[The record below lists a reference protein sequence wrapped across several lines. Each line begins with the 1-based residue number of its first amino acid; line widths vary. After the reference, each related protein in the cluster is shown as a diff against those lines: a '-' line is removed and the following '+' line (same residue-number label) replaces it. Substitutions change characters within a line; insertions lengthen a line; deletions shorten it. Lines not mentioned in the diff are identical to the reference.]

1 MTEISNSEVFISKS
15 KPATSGQDYS
25 FLREAGI
32 GYVQSLS
39 SDIWTDYN
47 IHDPGITI
55 LEVLAYAI
63 TDLSARANKPVN
75 DLLASKPN
83 SLDAEKDFF
92 SAAEIL
98 PCSPVTANDFR
109 KLLIDHPDIQ
119 NAWLTK
125 STESEQNFYFDKN
138 NGLNY
143 NAGEI
148 ITVNGLYNV
157 LLEFEL
163 DELNSSVLSVT
174 IAGGVIEAAYPFWD
188 EISTAWANDL
198 VITNISTIQ
207 LNLISIDAVKKTY
220 FAVLKIAY
228 TGGSDQFGITVTAD
242 SSIAQSDIKN
252 KLEETGS
259 GSLIKQ
265 YNERIVAANIILN
278 GIKFYLNSNRNIS
291 EDFYAFKATRIQEI
305 AITAQ
310 IEIAQGVDL
319 ISTLAQ
325 IYYRLDKFLSP
336 KIQFYTLDEMLLKP
350 GITVDEIFEGPLLQ
364 NGFIDDQELVE
375 LNRNNIIYT
384 SDLLGVI
391 MSLNNDFNYGNLAL
405 TSQNKGII
413 SVQNLTV
420 TNYINNQVIADNVR
434 DCLSLMLTDIYKPR
448 LSVDKSLIRITKNS
462 VQIDYSLSDVITAFN
477 NLKAQNAIIK
487 SPQVSDI
494 QIPKGNNLF
503 VDDYYSIQN
512 DFPITYGIGKAG
524 LPSSSSNERKGQ
536 ANQLKGFLL
545 FFEQLLADYLSQLA
559 HVKDLFSINSG
570 IDNTY
575 FWQSLKNMS
584 GNDSILESTYETT
597 VPSLLAQSEQEQ
609 NGIDRRNKFLDH
621 LLARFGEDFT
631 EYALLMYSNN
641 KDTASGILIND
652 KSDFLKSYADLS
664 YNRSKSFNY
673 LSTDN
678 WNTDNVPWLKRRICS
693 LLGIEAY
700 QDQDLAGNE
709 IEGFHLIEN
718 ILLRPKVN
726 DSGSGKKDKF
736 LNVSAGDESKKDPYS
751 FRLIFIFP
759 GWHST
764 GRFTD
769 PEFTKF
775 IEKIIQRETPAH
787 ILAEIYWLTDTGVMS
802 NLESALK
809 SWLTASATVTDPLA
823 LSDIR
828 NKLIDAINVF
838 FK

>member
-1 MTEISNSEVFISKS
+1 MAEISNSEVFISKS

-47 IHDPGITI
+47 IHDPGVTI

-83 SLDAEKDFF
+83 ALDTEKDFF

-98 PCSPVTANDFR
+98 PSSPVTANDFR
-109 KLLIDHPDIQ
+109 KLLIDHPDIR

-125 STESEQNFYFDKN
+125 SDNSEQIFYFDKN
-138 NGLNY
+138 TGLNY
-143 NAGEI
+143 NTGEI

-163 DELNSSVLSVT
+163 DDLNSSVISAT
-174 IAGGVIEAAYPFWD
+174 IAGGIIEAAYPFWD

-198 VITNISTIQ
+198 AITNISTLQ
-207 LNLISIDAVKKTY
+207 LNLVSTDPTKRTY
-220 FAVLKIAY
+220 FAILKITY
-228 TGGSDQFGITVTAD
+228 TGGSDQFGVTVTAD
-242 SSIAQSDIKN
+242 SGIAQSDIQN
-252 KLEETGS
+252 KLEETGP
-259 GSLIKQ
+259 GSLVKQ
-265 YNERIVAANIILN
+265 YNERIIAANIILN
-278 GIKFYLNSNRNIS
+278 GIKYYLNSNRNVG
-291 EDFYAFKATRIQEI
+291 EDFFAFKATRIQEI
-305 AITAQ
+305 AITAE

-319 ISTLAQ
+319 VSTLAQ

-336 KIQFYTLDEMLLKP
+336 QIQFYTLQEMLLKP

-364 NGFIDDQELVE
+364 NGFIYDQDLVE
-375 LNRNNIIYT
+375 LKRNNIIYT

-413 SVQNLTV
+413 SVQDLTV
-420 TNYINNQVIADNVR
+420 TNYINNQVIAGNIR

-462 VQIDYSLSDVITAFN
+462 VQIDYSVNDVITAFN

-487 SPQVSDI
+487 SPQASDI

-503 VDDYYSIQN
+503 VDEYYSIQN
-512 DFPITYGIGKAG
+512 DFPLTYGIGKAG
-524 LPSSSSNERKGQ
+524 LPSSSSDERKAQ

-559 HVKDLFSINSG
+559 HIKDLFSINAG
-570 IDNTY
+570 INNTY
-575 FWQSLKNMS
+575 FWQSLKNIP
-584 GNDSILESTYETT
+584 GNELMLESSYETIM
-597 VPSLLAQSEQEQ
+597 PALLAQSEQEQ
-609 NGIDRRNKFLDH
+609 TGMDRRNKFLDH

-631 EYALLMYSNN
+631 EYALLMYSIN
-641 KDTASGILIND
+641 KDTASGILIKNKAD
-652 KSDFLKSYADLS
+652 LLKGYAELS

-693 LLGIEAY
+693 LLGIDAY

-726 DSGSGKKDKF
+726 DSVSGKKDKF
-736 LNVSAGDESKKDPYS
+736 LNVSPVAESKKDPYS
-751 FRLIFIFP
+751 FRLIFVFP

-769 PEFTKF
+769 PDFSKF

-787 ILAEIYWLTDTGVMS
+787 ILAEIYWITDTGVMS
-802 NLESALK
+802 ALESALK
-809 SWLTASATVTDPLA
+809 SWLTASATETDPLA

-828 NKLIDAINVF
+828 NKLIDAINAF
-838 FK
+838 F

>member
-1 MTEISNSEVFISKS
+1 MAEISTSHVFISKS
-15 KPATSGQDYS
+15 KPATQGQDYS

-32 GYVQSLS
+32 SYVQSLS
-39 SDIWTDYN
+39 SNIWTDYN
-47 IHDPGITI
+47 IHDPGVTI

-63 TDLSARANKPVN
+63 TDLSSRANKPVE

-83 SLDAEKDFF
+83 ASNTEKDFF

-98 PCSPVTANDFR
+98 PCSAVTANDFR
-109 KLLIDHPDIQ
+109 KLLIDHPDIR
-119 NAWLTK
+119 NAWLTR
-125 STESEQNFYFDKN
+125 SDSSEQTFYFDRI

-143 NAGEI
+143 NSGEAI
-148 ITVNGLYNV
+148 AVNGLYNV

-163 DELNSSVLSVT
+163 DELNSSVISVG
-174 IAGGVIEAAYPFWD
+174 ASGGIIEAAYPFWD

-198 VITNISTIQ
+198 VITNISIVQ
-207 LNLISIDAVKKTY
+207 FNLVSTDPAKQNY
-220 FAVLKIAY
+220 FAILKITY

-242 SSIAQSDIKN
+242 SGIAQSDIKTQ
-252 KLEETGS
+252 LEETGF

-265 YNERIVAANIILN
+265 YNERIVAANVILN
-278 GIKFYLNSNRNIS
+278 DVKFYLNSNRNAG

-310 IEIAQGVDL
+310 LEIAQGVDVV
-319 ISTLAQ
+319 STLSQ

-336 KIQFYTLDEMLLKP
+336 QIQFYTLEEMLLKP
-350 GITVDEIFEGPLLQ
+350 GITVDQIFEGPLLQ

-375 LNRNNIIYT
+375 LKRNNIIYT

-405 TSQNKGII
+405 ASQNRGII

-420 TNYINNQVIADNVR
+420 TNYINNQVISGNVR
-434 DCLSLMLTDIYKPR
+434 DCLSLTLTDVYKPR

-462 VQIDYSLSDVITAFN
+462 VQIDYSLGDVITAFN
-477 NLKAQNAIIK
+477 DLKAQNASIK

-494 QIPKGNNLF
+494 RIPKGNNLF

-512 DFPITYGIGKAG
+512 DFPVTYGIGQAG
-524 LPSSSSNERKGQ
+524 LPSSSSNERKAQ

-545 FFEQLLADYLSQLA
+545 FFEQLLADYLSQLS
-559 HVKDLFSINSG
+559 HVKDLFSVNSG

-575 FWQSLKNMS
+575 FWQSLKNIQ
-584 GNDSILESTYETT
+584 GNDLVLESSYETI
-597 VPSLLAQSEQEQ
+597 VPALVAQSEQEQ
-609 NGIDRRNKFLDH
+609 TGIDRRNKFLDH

-641 KDTASGILIND
+641 KATAPGILRNN
-652 KSDFLKSYADLS
+652 KADFLKDYADLS

-673 LSTDN
+673 LSADN

-693 LLGIEAY
+693 LLGIDAY
-700 QDQDLAGNE
+700 QDQNLAGNE

-736 LNVSAGDESKKDPYS
+736 LNADPGNETKKDPYS
-751 FRLIFIFP
+751 FRLIFVFP

-769 PEFTKF
+769 TNFTKF

-787 ILAEIYWLTDTGVMS
+787 ILAGIYWLTDTTVMN
-802 NLESALK
+802 NLENALK

-823 LSDIR
+823 LSDMR
-828 NKLIDAINVF
+828 NNVIDAINVF